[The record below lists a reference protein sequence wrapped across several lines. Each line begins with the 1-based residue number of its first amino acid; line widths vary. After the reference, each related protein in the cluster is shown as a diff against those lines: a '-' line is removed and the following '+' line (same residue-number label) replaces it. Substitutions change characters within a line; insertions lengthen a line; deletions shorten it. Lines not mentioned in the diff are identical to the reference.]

1 MTRKG
6 ILVRQWSLACVAF
19 LACLV
24 LMGGCVPP
32 PPPEPPASAV
42 LEGDWVTDTEEGG
55 VAFVRFDELGVVVRI
70 FAVTEEGATIS
81 IEVSDGSTTLEGSD
95 VNIIIPTNE
104 GEVRFEGTLSADQNT
119 LEGEITREIVIGDTI
134 VITIPQGDV
143 TLTRAECTTDEE
155 CPGDQVCNV
164 GVCEEVTTGP
174 EDTFPTSLHF
184 TREGKA
190 HYYAE
195 ENGGFETLTGVPM
208 TDLTCQQC
216 HAATLADGTP
226 VDDATYEPSCAD
238 CHADVDDPGA
248 NVVTNDICLG
258 CHSRQ
263 KNEITFFDDVHR
275 TAGMMCVR
283 CHTAREMH
291 GDGTAYVSQNEMG
304 AMDAACE
311 DCHIAGNDEGA
322 TVPTANAFH
331 ASHGILGDQPKLDCS
346 ACHVSSVISCYNC
359 HFPSEVA
366 GAGKRFLSPPRQ
378 GFKMLLNHEGKVHSA
393 TFQSLIDEDGET
405 FYVLAPYYAHSVT
418 KEGITCGTCHS
429 NAAVNEY
436 NDTGEITVA
445 LWDEDTRSLMGPTG
459 VIPIPPDWQEALQFD
474 FLDYTGDPTT
484 PIPDTDPTLWQFT
497 QTGADLTQM
506 LFAEPLT
513 ASQMTDLSLN
523 LGD

>member
-1 MTRKG
+1 MTAFRRFMMF
-6 ILVRQWSLACVAF
+6 LSVA
-19 LACLV
+19 V
-24 LMGGCVPP
+24 LLGFGMTQVGCVPP
-32 PPPEPPASAV
+32 PPPEDNDNVVDNENMNENENENDNVAPGPA
-42 LEGDWVTDTEEGG
+42 E
-55 VAFVRFDELGVVVRI
+55 
-70 FAVTEEGATIS
+70 
-81 IEVSDGSTTLEGSD
+81 
-95 VNIIIPTNE
+95 
-104 GEVRFEGTLSADQNT
+104 
-119 LEGEITREIVIGDTI
+119 
-134 VITIPQGDV
+134 
-143 TLTRAECTTDEE
+143 
-155 CPGDQVCNV
+155 
-164 GVCEEVTTGP
+164 
-174 EDTFPTSLHF
+174 TFGTSLHF

-195 ENGGFETLTGVPM
+195 QNGGFETLTGVPM
-208 TDLTCQQC
+208 SDLACQQC

-226 VDDATYEPSCAD
+226 VDDATYEPTCAD
-238 CHADVDDPGA
+238 CHADPADPGA
-248 NVVTNDICLG
+248 VVTSDICLG

-263 KNEITFFDDVHR
+263 QNEINFFDDVHR
-275 TAGMMCVR
+275 TAGLICVD

-291 GDGTAYVSQNEMG
+291 GDGTAYVSQNAMG

-311 DCHIAGNDEGA
+311 DCHVEGNDEGA
-322 TVPTANAFH
+322 TVPTNNSFH
-331 ASHGILGDQPKLDCS
+331 ASHRILTDEPLLDCS

-366 GAGKRFLSPPRQ
+366 GAGKRFLSPPRK
-378 GFKMLLNHEGKVHSA
+378 GFKMLLNHEGRVHSA

-445 LWDEDTRSLMGPTG
+445 LWDEDTRTLMGPTG
-459 VIPIPPDWQEALQFD
+459 VIPIPPDWEQALLFD
-474 FLDYTGDPTT
+474 FLDYTGDATT
-484 PIPDTDPTLWQFT
+484 PIPDTDPTLWQYT